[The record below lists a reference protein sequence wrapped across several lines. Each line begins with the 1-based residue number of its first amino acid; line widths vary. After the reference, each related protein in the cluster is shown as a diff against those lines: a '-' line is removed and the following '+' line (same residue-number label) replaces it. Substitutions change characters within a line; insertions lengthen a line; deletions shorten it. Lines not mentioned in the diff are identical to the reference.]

1 MVAVGPVLVG
11 DGSVGGGALV
21 EEIARQRP
29 GGEAAA
35 AQREALLVP
44 GRQRSVAPQL
54 GEAMLVVGV

>member
-1 MVAVGPVLVG
+1 MILVAVGPVLVG

-21 EEIARQRP
+21 EEMARQRP

-35 AQREALLVP
+35 AQ
-44 GRQRSVAPQL
+44 L